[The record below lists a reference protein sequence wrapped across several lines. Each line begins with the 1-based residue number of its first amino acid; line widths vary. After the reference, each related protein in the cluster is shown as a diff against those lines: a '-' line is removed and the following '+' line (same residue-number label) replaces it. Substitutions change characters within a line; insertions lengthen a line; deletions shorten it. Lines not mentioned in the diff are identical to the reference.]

1 MQKETDVSLKDVLI
15 DLNQRHKRDLA
26 ARRDAAA
33 LWNSEGRI
41 ARDSL
46 LELASVDKIV
56 AFFEDR
62 LEALTRLGDAHQL
75 VAYEPVRAVSLR
87 KKRVTSLSVGERAV
101 FESSSGLEKK
111 MVLVVESLLKPLVFD
126 FRSEPIERVQEAVDL
141 VQRHVRRHPKAS
153 DYDDDAPSFLSLLQ
167 QSRADE
173 LAKLAALRDAGIL
186 TDAEFET
193 EKARILHS

>member
-1 MQKETDVSLKDVLI
+1 MSLKDVLI
-15 DLNQRHKRDLA
+15 DLNQRHKRNLD

-33 LWNSEGRI
+33 LWKSEGRI
-41 ARDSL
+41 AKDSL

-62 LEALTRLGDAHQL
+62 LEARTRLGDAHQL
-75 VAYEPVRAVSLR
+75 VPYETVRAVSLR
-87 KKRVTSLSVGERAV
+87 KKRVTSISVGERAV
-101 FESSSGLEKK
+101 FESSSGLENK

-141 VQRHVRRHPKAS
+141 VQRHVRRRPRES
-153 DYDDDAPSFLSLLQ
+153 DDDAPSFLSLLQ

-186 TDAEFET
+186 TEAEFQS
-193 EKARILHS
+193 EKARILRS

>member
-1 MQKETDVSLKDVLI
+1 MSLKDVLL
-15 DLNQRHKRDLA
+15 DLNQRHKRDLDT
-26 ARRDAAA
+26 RRDAAA
-33 LWNSEGRI
+33 LWKSEGRI
-41 ARDSL
+41 AKDSL

-62 LEALTRLGDAHQL
+62 LEARTRLGDAHQL
-75 VAYEPVRAVSLR
+75 VPYETVRAVSLR
-87 KKRVTSLSVGERAV
+87 KKRVTSISVGERAV

-141 VQRHVRRHPKAS
+141 VQREVRRRPSES
-153 DYDDDAPSFLSLLQ
+153 DDDDAPSFLSLLQ

-186 TDAEFET
+186 TETEFQT
-193 EKARILHS
+193 EKARILRS